1 MKKTFVLTL
10 ILSLLCTTTIFAQPS
25 EHVILSVKDLIRVQ
39 NDLDIIIKK
48 IISCEYDKIS
58 MEQTLKFDSEVLSS
72 IFNKCHTNY
81 NKEASNLSR
90 RETDTIFYIAS
101 VYRLSI
107 NGILLYLE
115 DKNNYEVY
123 FLDSIAQYK
132 VGKLALDQF
141 RQTLEKVYKVKI

>member
-10 ILSLLCTTTIFAQPS
+10 IITFLCTTITFAQPS
-25 EHVILSVKDLIRVQ
+25 EHVMLSVKDLIRVQ

-48 IISCEYDKIS
+48 IISCEYDKVS
-58 MEQTLKFDSEVLSS
+58 MEQTLKFDSELLSS

-81 NKEASNLSR
+81 NKEGSNLLR

>member
-1 MKKTFVLTL
+1 MKKTFILTL
-10 ILSLLCTTTIFAQPS
+10 ILTFLCTTITFGQPS
-25 EHVILSVKDLIRVQ
+25 EHVILSVKDLIRVE

-48 IISCEYDKIS
+48 IISCEYDKTS
-58 MEQTLKFDSEVLSS
+58 MEKTLKFDREVLSS
-72 IFNKCHTNY
+72 IFNKCHANY
-81 NKEASNLSR
+81 NKEDSNLLR

-115 DKNNYEVY
+115 DKNNYEAY
-123 FLDSIAQYK
+123 FLDSITQFK
-132 VGKLALDQF
+132 LGKLALDQF